1 MTSTIARV
9 TVFYLSQ
16 YFMVPTRVASWAFRF
31 CKFYSFIYCMPCRYT
46 LVSQNSLLIFN
57 KRIYTLYIV
66 VLVIYSLIWQTT
78 MHLHPIQVICTC
90 SALPGMAHVTVLE

>member
-9 TVFYLSQ
+9 TVFYFSQ
-16 YFMVPTRVASWAFRF
+16 YFMAPTRVASWALRF
-31 CKFYSFIYCMPCRYT
+31 CKFLNFYFCMPCRYT

-66 VLVIYSLIWQTT
+66 VLVIYSLNLVNNHAMWMAFCAYT
-78 MHLHPIQVICTC
+78 MYR
-90 SALPGMAHVTVLE
+90 